1 MKNQAIDRKRYR
13 RCARLQRYRA
23 AYRSG
28 CDKKSSEM
36 TKILRLKSVLL
47 PGEETPVTYN

>member
-1 MKNQAIDRKRYR
+1 MKTRQLMRKRYR

-23 AYRSG
+23 HTVQD

-36 TKILRLKSVLL
+36 TKILRLKVYFYT
-47 PGEETPVTYN
+47 GEETPVTYN